1 MGTAINISRAA
12 RYIYPGS
19 VLPCKPYSLIDLFDT
34 NTVPYQM
41 GSIGFD
47 FIRLVEFEIEPGEVL
62 QHALTRPETYYWGTE
77 IDLDDLSDSP
87 YLETIEE
94 LVETNRFVITCWGAL
109 IPLFEDDIVV
119 PYPTVIELPLD
130 MRLD

>member
-1 MGTAINISRAA
+1 MGNSINISQAA

-19 VLPCKPYSLIDLFDT
+19 VLPCKPYCLIDLFDPS
-34 NTVPYQM
+34 TVPYQM

-47 FIRLVEFEIEPGEVL
+47 FIKLVEFEIEPGEVL
-62 QHALTRPETYYWGTE
+62 QHALTLPETYYWGIE
-77 IDLDDLSDSP
+77 VDLNDLSNSP
-87 YLETIEE
+87 YIETIED
-94 LVETNRFVITCWGAL
+94 LVETNRFVMTSWGAL